1 VPLIRAVQAQADAWR
16 AAELAR
22 AQRQLARGEPVDAVL
37 DALARGLTAK
47 LMHGA
52 LTELRGAD
60 GEHRAQMVQAV
71 QRLFL
76 HGAARRASTP

>member
-1 VPLIRAVQAQADAWR
+1 MPLIRAVCAQADAWR
-16 AAELAR
+16 AAEVAR
-22 AQRQLARGEPVDAVL
+22 AQRPLARGEPVDAVL

-52 LTELRGAD
+52 LTELRSAD
-60 GEHRAQMVQAV
+60 GERREQLALAV

-76 HGAARRASTP
+76 HGAARSGSAH